1 VSIIAWHGAVVCGG
15 YDYEARVWQGPIGP
29 VVWFLVPSFF
39 ALSGFL
45 VMGSLQRNDL
55 LSFLALRGLRIFPA
69 LAVELVLS
77 AFIIGGLLTTLPVT
91 AYFTDTRFFDYFG
104 NLIGIVRYELP
115 GVFQTM
121 PTPAVNL
128 QLWTI
133 PYELDCYIV
142 LSCLALLGLHR
153 RPGVLLGLVVGL
165 GVAFALHSAATGD
178 LGARRMPMPGPAL
191 VFSFLCGAAL
201 YALRDRVPFKG
212 SLFVAA
218 LVLSWLSLRSLE
230 FHYAA
235 ALPVAYVTIYLGLLG
250 AMYFA
255 PPCRNIVFLGAACY
269 FSFLNAVVI
278 HNHLHQGN
286 ALNQRQ
292 VVSLHGL
299 HHQVADPGITKNHFH
314 QQRRAEQEAE
324 LHADH
329 CDGGKCGVLEDM
341 TPEDAAL
348 GQAAQPRDLD
358 IGLVGGFDQA

>member
-133 PYELDCYIV
+133 PYEFDCYIV

-235 ALPVAYVTIYLGLLG
+235 ALPVAYVTIYLGLLDPRRLFVLKG
-250 AMYFA
+250 ADYSYGLYLYGFPVQQTIAYLFPDTRTWAINVLLSLAVASCFA
-255 PPCRNIVFLGAACY
+255 AFSWHVIESRVLANRRTVLGFLAKINRTD
-269 FSFLNAVVI
+269 L
-278 HNHLHQGN
+278 
-286 ALNQRQ
+286 
-292 VVSLHGL
+292 
-299 HHQVADPGITKNHFH
+299 VAKT
-314 QQRRAEQEAE
+314 A
-324 LHADH
+324 
-329 CDGGKCGVLEDM
+329 
-341 TPEDAAL
+341 T
-348 GQAAQPRDLD
+348 
-358 IGLVGGFDQA
+358 